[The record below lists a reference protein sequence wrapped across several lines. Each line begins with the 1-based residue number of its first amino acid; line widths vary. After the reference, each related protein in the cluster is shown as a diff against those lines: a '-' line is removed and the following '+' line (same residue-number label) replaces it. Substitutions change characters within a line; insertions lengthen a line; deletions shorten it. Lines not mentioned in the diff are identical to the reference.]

1 MDNTRTILFCLLAS
15 VSLLSGCAE
24 YRAYRQLDRAVALE
38 ANGDREKALAIF
50 QATVDICPEDAVLRR
65 WLGRAYLRRSQY
77 DAARVEFET
86 ALGLAPDYM
95 RLYRDL
101 AIINEALERPEVAIA
116 WLEKAVSQVPA
127 HRESYRDLVSLYLS
141 HDRLSKAQT
150 LLETVIEQ
158 WPKTMWAHFQLGGL
172 YMVLKWPERAEE
184 AYVQVLNIEP
194 KNDDESAIHARSH
207 GELGNVYYER
217 KNYERAE
224 EFYKKALMLNPLDD
238 SSLNNLAWIYAVQG
252 IHLREGIRLSR
263 RSLRLRPHTPSY
275 LDTLAELY
283 YQIGNTE
290 RAIFFI
296 RQAIALDPDNPE
308 VRAHLHRQLAKFI
321 SGRRGKV

>member
-15 VSLLSGCAE
+15 VMLLSGCAE

-101 AIINEALERPEVAIA
+101 AIVNEALERPEVAIA

-217 KNYERAE
+217 KNYEGAE
-224 EFYKKALMLNPLDD
+224 EPRMDICRSGNSPTRRHSPVA
-238 SSLNNLAWIYAVQG
+238 AVFAPAPTHAFLPGYTGRIVLPDRQYRARHFLYSPG
-252 IHLREGIRLSR
+252 HCIGSR
-263 RSLRLRPHTPSY
+263 
-275 LDTLAELY
+275 
-283 YQIGNTE
+283 
-290 RAIFFI
+290 
-296 RQAIALDPDNPE
+296 
-308 VRAHLHRQLAKFI
+308 
-321 SGRRGKV
+321 

>member
-1 MDNTRTILFCLLAS
+1 MNNTRTILFCTLAS
-15 VSLLSGCAE
+15 VVLLSGCAE
-24 YRAYRQLDRAVALE
+24 YRAYRHLDRAVALE
-38 ANGDREKALAIF
+38 ANGDRETALAIF
-50 QATVDICPEDAVLRR
+50 QAAVDICPEDAVLRR

-77 DAARVEFET
+77 DAARAEFET

-101 AIINEALERPEVAIA
+101 AVVNEALDKPEAAIG

-127 HRESYRDLVSLYLS
+127 HRESYRDLVSLYLA
-141 HDRLSKAQT
+141 HDQLSEAQS
-150 LLETVIEQ
+150 LLETVVEQ

-172 YMVLKWPERAEE
+172 YVVLKWPERAEE

-194 KNDDESAIHARSH
+194 QARAH
-207 GELGNVYYER
+207 NELGNVYYER

-224 EFYKKALMLNPLDD
+224 EFYKKALMRNPLDD
-238 SSLNNLAWIYAVQG
+238 SSLNNLAWIYAIQE
-252 IHLREGIRLSR
+252 IHLHEGIRLSR
-263 RSLRLRPHTPSY
+263 RALRLRPHTPSY
-275 LDTLAELY
+275 MDTLAELY
-283 YQIGNTE
+283 YQMGNTE
-290 RAIFFI
+290 RAILLI

-321 SGRRGKV
+321 SGGRGKV